1 MRLKN
6 RIRESSTDW
15 LSAPLR
21 LTLDLTLFVTLS
33 LSPVIVNAIAAQTG
47 FLQGTISASGANG
60 QPYNVPGATLKL
72 IPSVPDL
79 TPLSAVSNDLG
90 EFKLSDLTP
99 GSYTLEVSLGGFKK
113 FITTVEEIRL
123 ELEVVKGEVTVG
135 TDGEG
140 LETTDAA
147 PAAELNQNTLR
158 TLPLV
163 NERFQDALPLVPGV
177 VRGPDGLLNVKGA
190 RASQSGL
197 TVNSANVT
205 DPVTGEFA
213 INLPIEAIQSVQV
226 LTNPYAP
233 EYGKFTGAV
242 TAIQTRSG
250 SDKFDVQMQSPFP
263 RLRRR
268 GGAFAGIEAFTPRV
282 TMSGPLIKDK
292 LNFIQSF
299 EYRFVRTP
307 IENLPPLVIPNSKA
321 LIRCRNSIGK
331 LTPATT

>member
-113 FITTVEEIRL
+113 FITSVTIRPGETTVEEVRL

-197 TVNSANVT
+197 TVNSAT
-205 DPVTGEFA
+205 
-213 INLPIEAIQSVQV
+213 S
-226 LTNPYAP
+226 
-233 EYGKFTGAV
+233 
-242 TAIQTRSG
+242 RS
-250 SDKFDVQMQSPFP
+250 K
-263 RLRRR
+263 
-268 GGAFAGIEAFTPRV
+268 
-282 TMSGPLIKDK
+282 
-292 LNFIQSF
+292 
-299 EYRFVRTP
+299 RF
-307 IENLPPLVIPNSKA
+307 NQFK
-321 LIRCRNSIGK
+321 C
-331 LTPATT
+331 